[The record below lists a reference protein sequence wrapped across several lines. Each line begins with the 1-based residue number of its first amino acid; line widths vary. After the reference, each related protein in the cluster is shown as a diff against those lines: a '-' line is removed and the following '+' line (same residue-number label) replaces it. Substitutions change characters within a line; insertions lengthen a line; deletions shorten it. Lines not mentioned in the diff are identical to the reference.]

1 MFFKGDDLLGGE
13 QGIGERDVSIMSLMA
28 RTFELLDKKQVDL
41 SETITVLSLFTLMD
55 IVNLAR
61 EKGSGG
67 LGTAGGKDLLGML
80 SGMLSS
86 SGQKMGPEMLAGM
99 LQKSGKGVSPQLLST
114 LLSLV
119 GDSVKGDS
127 GGEESSRQ
135 KPVSS
140 ERRPGRE
147 LSRYPEK

>member
-1 MFFKGDDLLGGE
+1 MN
-13 QGIGERDVSIMSLMA
+13 
-28 RTFELLDKKQVDL
+28 L

-86 SGQKMGPEMLAGM
+86 SGQRWGDAGRHAA
-99 LQKSGKGVSPQLLST
+99 KSGKSVSPQLLST

-119 GDSVKGDS
+119 GDSVKEIQVERKAADKNRFLPNS
-127 GGEESSRQ
+127 ARGG
-135 KPVSS
+135 
-140 ERRPGRE
+140 

>member
-1 MFFKGDDLLGGE
+1 MCFKGDDPLGGE
-13 QGIGERDVSIMSLMA
+13 QDLGGRDVSVMSLVA

-55 IVNLAR
+55 IVNMAR
-61 EKGSGG
+61 ETRSAG
-67 LGTAGGKDLLGML
+67 LGTAGGKDLLAML
-80 SGMLSS
+80 SGMLS

-99 LQKSGKGVSPQLLST
+99 LQKSGKSVSPQLLST

-119 GDSVKGDS
+119 GDGAKGESAGEDS
-127 GGEESSRQ
+127 SKLKQ
-135 KPVSS
+135 LSS

>member
-1 MFFKGDDLLGGE
+1 
-13 QGIGERDVSIMSLMA
+13 MSCWTKA
-28 RTFELLDKKQVDL
+28 GRIFQ
-41 SETITVLSLFTLMD
+41 TITVFLIYFD
-55 IVNLAR
+55 GYCKFGQR
-61 EKGSGG
+61 KGSGG